1 MSLVLFSLANIFF
14 TLAFLAFGGGNTILP
29 EIQKQVVT
37 LHHWMSAEEF
47 GYLFA
52 VARAAPGPNMMIV
65 PLVGWKVAGIRG
77 LLVSAIANFIPSALI
92 TMLTMKLWRRFKD
105 QKWRRVMQVAI
116 RPITVGL
123 VISSAWLMSSSI
135 VTSLPMLVIFVL
147 AALVP
152 LFKSL
157 HPLLILSIG
166 TLVGVFLH

>member
-1 MSLVLFSLANIFF
+1 
-14 TLAFLAFGGGNTILP
+14 
-29 EIQKQVVT
+29 
-37 LHHWMSAEEF
+37 
-47 GYLFA
+47 
-52 VARAAPGPNMMIV
+52 
-65 PLVGWKVAGIRG
+65 
-77 LLVSAIANFIPSALI
+77 
-92 TMLTMKLWRRFKD
+92 
-105 QKWRRVMQVAI
+105 MQVAI